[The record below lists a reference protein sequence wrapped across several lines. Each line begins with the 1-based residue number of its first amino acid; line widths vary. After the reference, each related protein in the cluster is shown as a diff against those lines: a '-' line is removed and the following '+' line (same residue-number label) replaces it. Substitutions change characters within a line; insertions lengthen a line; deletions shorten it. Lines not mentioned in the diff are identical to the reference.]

1 MADGFDRLMAPGR
14 HTRRPERPQRLER
27 AARPGRPGLRRV
39 SAVALVMLALQYG
52 LGMILNFYVEV
63 PAADAHAGI
72 FTEITTAPLALTVH
86 ALLGVILIG
95 TAILLVARAL
105 RMRDRVLAVLAAAG
119 LAAIVGAFIA
129 GEMFVKNGQDSTSFA
144 MAMLTG
150 VALLCYVGA
159 LALSSGRRPVPEQE
173 TQPLLASVPAARPRD
188 LTDYPEDWGA
198 EPGWDD
204 DPDWAG
210 RLRQDADPG
219 WPGRPGR
226 TEHPSWPQRPPVRP
240 QYRTGQAQP
249 MPAQRRSAQHRQAQH
264 RQAQH
269 RQAQHRPAPG
279 PPDWWE
285 RP

>member
-1 MADGFDRLMAPGR
+1 M
-14 HTRRPERPQRLER
+14 
-27 AARPGRPGLRRV
+27 
-39 SAVALVMLALQYG
+39 LVLQYG

-72 FTEITTAPLALTVH
+72 FTEITTAPLGLTAH

-95 TAILLVARAL
+95 TAILLVTRAIT
-105 RMRDRVLAVLAAAG
+105 MRDRLLAVLAAAG
-119 LAAIVGAFIA
+119 LIAIGGAFWA
-129 GEMFVKNGQDSTSFA
+129 GETFVKNGQDSTSFA

-150 VALLCYVGA
+150 AALLCYIAIVTLTSA
-159 LALSSGRRPVPEQE
+159 IRPVPEQE
-173 TQPLLASVPAARPRD
+173 TQPLLVPAARPRD
-188 LTDYPEDWGA
+188 LTDNPDDWGA

-219 WPGRPGR
+219 WPEPPGSAERPN
-226 TEHPSWPQRPPVRP
+226 WPQRPPIRP
-240 QYRTGQAQP
+240 QYRAGQAP
-249 MPAQRRSAQHRQAQH
+249 PREAQHRQAQH
-264 RQAQH
+264 RQAS
-269 RQAQHRPAPG
+269 RRPAQYPQVQHPQVQD

>member
-86 ALLGVILIG
+86 ALLGVSLIG
-95 TAILLVARAL
+95 TAILLVARAITL
-105 RMRDRVLAVLAAAG
+105 RDRLLAVLAAAG
-119 LAAIVGAFIA
+119 LIAIGGAFLA
-129 GEMFVKNGQDSTSFA
+129 GETFVKNGQDSTSFA

-150 VALLCYVGA
+150 AAMLCYIA
-159 LALSSGRRPVPEQE
+159 ILTLTSGTRPVPEQE
-173 TQPLLASVPAARPRD
+173 TQPLLAPVPVPAARPRD
-188 LTDYPEDWGA
+188 LTDYPDDWGV

-219 WPGRPGR
+219 WPGRPGPAER
-226 TEHPSWPQRPPVRP
+226 PIWPQRPPIRP
-240 QYRTGQAQP
+240 QYRAGQAQ
-249 MPAQRRSAQHRQAQH
+249 QRQAQH
-264 RQAQH
+264 RQ
-269 RQAQHRPAPG
+269 APG